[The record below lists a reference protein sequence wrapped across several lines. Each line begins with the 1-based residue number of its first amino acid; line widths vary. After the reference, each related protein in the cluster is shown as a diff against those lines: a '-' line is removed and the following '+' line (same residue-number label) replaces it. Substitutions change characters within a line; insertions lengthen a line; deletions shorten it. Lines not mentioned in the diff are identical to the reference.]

1 MAHRRNQRWKK
12 PIRDQLVSHLP
23 LVPWGMAGDCS
34 LQSIYGNFSQ
44 SLLNWPWYHAR
55 PTTPNCNPG
64 ISNQPL
70 VPGLL
75 LLSTQ
80 HRMSLWS
87 TLIKD
92 ASLGLPP
99 LKGRRKQAWLW
110 SEWVFLSHSGR
121 MPGFTH
127 GASPPSLSFHTNLW
141 RTSFPAEVNERFQKD
156 SLVDDRTVDTS
167 PSSEPWFLSNCSSLK
182 LSDCRYFH
190 YPNSQKLKPLF

>member
-1 MAHRRNQRWKK
+1 MAHHRNQRWKK
-12 PIRDQLVSHLP
+12 PIRDQLVSHLT
-23 LVPWGMAGDCS
+23 LVSWGLAGDCS

-44 SLLNWPWYHAR
+44 FLLNWFWYPTR
-55 PTTPNCNPG
+55 PTMPNCNTG
-64 ISNQPL
+64 ISNQSL

-75 LLSTQ
+75 LLSTY

-92 ASLGLPP
+92 GSLGLSL
-99 LKGRRKQAWLW
+99 LKGRCKQAWLW

-121 MPGFTH
+121 MPGFTYR
-127 GASPPSLSFHTNLW
+127 ASPPSLSFHTNLW
-141 RTSFPAEVNERFQKD
+141 RTIFPPEVNERFQKD

-167 PSSEPWFLSNCSSLK
+167 PSSEPWFLLSSSSLE

-190 YPNSQKLKPLF
+190 